1 MVLYVKLDAPAF
13 SNVETVPANYP
24 SVRWCDFPGE
34 RLVQK
39 VAFEVNGN
47 PQMI

>member
-1 MVLYVKLDAPAF
+1 MVLYVKLDAPVF
-13 SNVETVPANYP
+13 SNTESTAANRP

-47 PQMI
+47 PQI